1 MSHLHA
7 RPPHRAWGQYSW
19 DHYSLDDRP
28 PAHDGRTTSAQL
40 PVPVRPTVDVPP
52 CNPHG
57 GVKTDWSGN
66 ACAALREGSSQAV
79 LPAQRQPPKT
89 SSEPVTVGQATQP
102 ADQIH
107 PSSSVGGFWFDVA
120 IVLGLALVFVAVRRV
135 VLYIVETRGKQFER
149 DDAI

>member
-1 MSHLHA
+1 
-7 RPPHRAWGQYSW
+7 
-19 DHYSLDDRP
+19 
-28 PAHDGRTTSAQL
+28 
-40 PVPVRPTVDVPP
+40 
-52 CNPHG
+52 
-57 GVKTDWSGN
+57 
-66 ACAALREGSSQAV
+66 
-79 LPAQRQPPKT
+79 
-89 SSEPVTVGQATQP
+89 VGQATQP